1 MTSPSSPPTAEALAR
16 RHLDALSPEARGRL
30 AHDFADFAYRRGA
43 YVLKPD
49 GSEIPIPPL
58 LTPVAPPPEVRL
70 RASRDARALV
80 VGLSLITRDLM
91 TNAAHEPLRKRLFG
105 SFTPVEAAGLAR
117 TWRAAEGLCTTRVD
131 FLPAADGKLY
141 ALEVNATIPAMQ
153 GYSDSVAEAW
163 IREVGRTR
171 AIFPTE
177 LDRLVAANG
186 RNADQLLESI
196 LAHGERLG
204 WKRSGGRAQIAIV
217 TRPNDAQRGELDHYA
232 RRWAELGQDAWVAT
246 VDQVELDGDG
256 RLMVGQRQPDLVYRH
271 IFARRLHP
279 NDAFARALLEPER
292 HRILNPIAS
301 HLEVK
306 GMLALLS
313 EAAARDDE
321 ARRLGLPDETVE
333 ATRRTV
339 PWTRVLR
346 SGAATGPR
354 GEAIADLAA
363 FTRAEGARLV
373 LKRSWDYGGKSV
385 FLGAELDH
393 PGAQARLRDIL
404 RVAANDDRPIDWARL
419 VDHAVNADDA
429 WVVQE
434 LVDAPAIEH
443 LTLEPPDPR
452 RPHVREVAARKLY
465 VDFSAYT
472 SLGVDVLPTGG
483 AVRAAA
489 NRIVNIL
496 GGGGLAPLLTDDVL
510 RQLVA

>member
-1 MTSPSSPPTAEALAR
+1 VTDSALSAEALAR
-16 RHLDALSPEARGRL
+16 RELDAMSPDARGRL

-49 GSEIPIPPL
+49 GTEVAIPPL
-58 LTPVAPPPEVRL
+58 LTPVAPPPEVRR
-70 RASRDARALV
+70 RASLDARALV

-91 TNAAHEPLRKRLFG
+91 TTPSHEPLRQKLFG
-105 SFTPVEAAGLAR
+105 SFTPVEKAGLER
-117 TWRAAEGLCTTRVD
+117 TWRAAEGLATARVD
-131 FLPAADGKLY
+131 YLPAADGKLY

-171 AIFPTE
+171 AIFPTQ
-177 LDRLVAANG
+177 LDRLVAENG
-186 RNADQLLESI
+186 RNADELLASI

-204 WKRSGGRAQIAIV
+204 FRRGGRPALIAII

-232 RRWAELGQDAWVAT
+232 RRWVELGQDAWVAT
-246 VDQVELDGDG
+246 VDQVSFDSDGALLVG
-256 RLMVGQRQPDLVYRH
+256 RRRPDLVYRH
-271 IFARRLHP
+271 IFARRLAP
-279 NDAFARALLEPER
+279 TDAFARALLEPER

-321 ARRLGLPDETVE
+321 ARRIGLPDDVVE

-346 SGAATGPR
+346 AGAATGPR
-354 GEAIADLAA
+354 GETIADLAA
-363 FTRAEGARLV
+363 FTRSEGARLV

-385 FLGAELDH
+385 FLGTELDQ
-393 PGAQARLRDIL
+393 PSAQGRLRELLGRGDE
-404 RVAANDDRPIDWARL
+404 RPIGWDDL
-419 VDHAVNADDA
+419 VAHALSAEDA

-434 LVDAPAIEH
+434 LVDAPQVEH
-443 LTLEPPDPR
+443 LTVGAPDPR
-452 RPHVREVAARKLY
+452 RPNLREVVARRLY

-472 SLGVDVLPTGG
+472 ALGVEVLPTGG
-483 AVRAAA
+483 AVRAAQS
-489 NRIVNIL
+489 RIVNIL
-496 GGGGLAPLLTDDVL
+496 GGGGLAPL
-510 RQLVA
+510 VADSVVRSLLA